1 MYRGLPSRKAPW
13 TKRTGLG
20 GRITPMRT
28 TSFSP
33 ICQHS
38 HGRIRSRSI
47 SGSLCSVV
55 ERSKA
60 AQITRQRPALL
71 ICIIKRV
78 SYNIAH
84 CTWRSGLS
92 CCIAYTP
99 AYVPRP
105 PVVHSVCDVN
115 THTHNPPRG
124 DLRAGRPEALLCEGN
139 QGLLHIPFCSP
150 IRDSHSNSPI
160 VCTHVISTGTHIY
173 IHICSC
179 SM

>member
-28 TSFSP
+28 NSFSP

-38 HGRIRSRSI
+38 HGRITSRSI
-47 SGSLCSVV
+47 SGSLCSVA

-115 THTHNPPRG
+115 THTHTI
-124 DLRAGRPEALLCEGN
+124 RPEEISVPDGQKLYSAKETKDCCIYRSVPPSVIRIPILRSFAL
-139 QGLLHIPFCSP
+139 
-150 IRDSHSNSPI
+150 
-160 VCTHVISTGTHIY
+160 
-173 IHICSC
+173 
-179 SM
+179 M